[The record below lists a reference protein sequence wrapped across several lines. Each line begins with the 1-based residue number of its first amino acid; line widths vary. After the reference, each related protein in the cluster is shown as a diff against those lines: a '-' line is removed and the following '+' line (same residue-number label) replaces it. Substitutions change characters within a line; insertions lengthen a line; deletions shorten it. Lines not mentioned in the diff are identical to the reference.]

1 MINPQRKKMPTP
13 LGILVVDETSA
24 HKEQEFSL
32 DKFVIAVVDVHQGQ
46 ATASNVFLNISY

>member
-1 MINPQRKKMPTP
+1 MPTL
-13 LGILVVDETSA
+13 LGISVVDETSA
-24 HKEQEFSL
+24 YKEQEFSL